1 MMTRRSVLGLGLV
14 ACLPAVLRGQDSAP
28 TVPVGGGADTTILL
42 ADPLRNPFS
51 VGQLRDSLTAAD
63 SDPILIAT
71 ERRLRCTCGCTLD
84 VYTCRTTD
92 FTCTYSPAMHKE
104 IKALFADGKT
114 PEQVVGVFV
123 AREGEAILMAP
134 PARGFNLAGYL
145 VPGLVMA
152 SGLLGLVAWIGRR
165 RGAVAAADGASPV
178 IPTDMTRAPDAD
190 DRAALRRALEDVES

>member
-1 MMTRRSVLGLGLV
+1 MI
-14 ACLPAVLRGQDSAP
+14 
-28 TVPVGGGADTTILL
+28 GGGTDTTTVL

-114 PEQVVGVFV
+114 PEQVIGVFV

-145 VPGLVMA
+145 VPGIVMA
-152 SGLLGLVAWIGRR
+152 AGLLGLIAWIGRR
-165 RGAVAAADGASPV
+165 RGAVAATEGTTAV
-178 IPTDMTRAPDAD
+178 IPAGTAHAPDAD

>member
-1 MMTRRSVLGLGLV
+1 MMTRRALLGVGIAAIV
-14 ACLPAVLRGQDSAP
+14 PGRLRGQDTTIA
-28 TVPVGGGADTTILL
+28 GGGGDTTTAL

-51 VGQLRDSLTAAD
+51 VGRLRDSLTAAD

-71 ERRLRCTCGCTLD
+71 EKRLRCTCGCTLD

-92 FTCTYSPAMHKE
+92 FTCTYSPAMHTE

-114 PEQVVGVFV
+114 PEQVIGVFV

-152 SGLLGLVAWIGRR
+152 AGLLGLVAWIGRR
-165 RGAVAAADGASPV
+165 RGAVAAAEGTTPV
-178 IPTDMTRAPDAD
+178 MTTAAITEPDAGA
-190 DRAALRRALEDVES
+190 RAALRRALEDIES